1 MYEPPIQLTSLRG
14 RARDAVAAAWAR
26 AVASGALPAAPE
38 GLTLPAVEI
47 ERPANAE
54 HGDLATGLAMKLAR
68 PYRMPPL
75 AIAQALARE
84 LSSTVGESG
93 AVIAGVVVAPPGFL
107 NLQLADDALE
117 DLVAGVLAAPE
128 AWGRVQATAPRQVNV
143 EFVSAN
149 PTGPLHIGNARGAF
163 VGDLLC
169 RVLEA
174 AGHEVTREYYFNDFG
189 AQVRNLGG
197 SVVAIR
203 RGAEIP
209 EDGYRG
215 AYVFDLARAVPSDVW
230 AAAEAAGDAAA
241 DEGAVGDAGAADEAA
256 ADEAARDAAWIV
268 GAWASERVRAG
279 IEASLATLGVRFDV
293 WKSEGSLYREGW
305 VERAVERLRAS
316 GHLYDQDGALWF
328 RSTDFGDDKDR
339 VVRKSNGDYTYFGSD
354 IGYAVEKFSRGF
366 DHLIYIWGADHH
378 GTVARLRNAAG
389 AMGYDRGAVQ
399 MILMAWVRFV
409 RDGVE
414 LSMSKRAGEFISL
427 DDLLTEIGVDAA
439 RWFFAARGY
448 TSGIDFDIELAKKQS
463 NENPVYYVQY
473 AHARIASIL
482 RKAAEVGLEPGAG
495 VAAGSFGGG
504 PGTPEGALVRAL
516 ARFPEVIEDAAADEE
531 TQGVT
536 AFATELATQFHAF
549 YRDARVVDPGEP
561 ERSASRLALV
571 RAAQLTLAGAL
582 GLLGISAPE
591 QM

>member
-1 MYEPPIQLTSLRG
+1 MHEPSPGPITLRG
-14 RARDAVAAAWAR
+14 RVGAALAAAWERAVAA
-26 AVASGALPAAPE
+26 GALPGAQE
-38 GLTLPAVEI
+38 GVELPVVEV
-47 ERPANAE
+47 ERPTIAE
-54 HGDLATGLAMKLAR
+54 HGDLATSLAMKLAR

-75 AIAQALARE
+75 RIAEAIAAELAAQAGTA
-84 LSSTVGESG
+84 GFP
-93 AVIAGVVVAPPGFL
+93 IASVAVAPPGFL
-107 NLQLADDALE
+107 NLRLADGALE
-117 DLVAGVLAAPE
+117 GLVQQVLANPG
-128 AWGRVQATAPRQVNV
+128 AWGRVRAAQPRRVNV

-174 AGHEVTREYYFNDFG
+174 AGHTVTREYYFNDFG

-203 RGAEIP
+203 RGTEIP

-215 AYVFDLARAVPSDVW
+215 AYVHDLARAVPADVW
-230 AAAEAAGDAAA
+230 AAAEAAGS
-241 DEGAVGDAGAADEAA
+241 AGAAEDGGP
-256 ADEAARDAAWIV
+256 DARDAAWIA
-268 GAWASERVRAG
+268 GEWASERVRAG

-305 VERAVERLRAS
+305 VEQAVERLRAS
-316 GHLYDQDGALWF
+316 GHLYEQGGALWF
-328 RSTDFGDDKDR
+328 RSTAYGDDKDR

-354 IGYAVEKFSRGF
+354 IGYVVEKFSRGF
-366 DHLIYIWGADHH
+366 DHLVYIWGADHH
-378 GTVARLRNAAG
+378 GTVARLRNAVG
-389 AMGYDRGAVQ
+389 SDGLRPPAVQ

-414 LSMSKRAGEFISL
+414 VSMSKRAGEFITL
-427 DDLLTEIGVDAA
+427 DELLEEIGVDAA
-439 RWFFAARGY
+439 RWFFAARGH

-473 AHARIASIL
+473 AHARIASIV
-482 RKAAEVGLEPGAG
+482 RKAAEAGLEPAGG
-495 VAAGSFGGG
+495 VAPGSLGGDASS
-504 PGTPEGALVRAL
+504 PEGALVRVL
-516 ARFPEVIEDAAADEE
+516 ARFPEVVEDAAAAEE
-531 TQGVT
+531 AQGVT

-549 YRDARVVDPGEP
+549 YRDARVVDPSEP
-561 ERSASRLALV
+561 ERSRSRLALV
-571 RAAQLTLAGAL
+571 RATQLTLAGAL

-591 QM
+591 SM